1 MLGAVEGQK
10 LTLKSRIDEL
20 LNFVSDKDKVINELT
35 EGGVHYLDGAT
46 GGNGNT
52 VENVSFT
59 LGGMSLGMLA
69 LKYGV
74 PLLLNRR
81 RRKKKKKG
89 DDENEDDGY
98 DVDRDK
104 NFYPDP
110 VPPVSTPAPQH
121 DEDVKKHIHEHVH
134 NHKHENEY
142 VMPQNQ
148 LPDPRTTHEIDDLAQ
163 HNSGLHRGFIPYGMP
178 VAAPPYYQQPV
189 AAHGLPPQFPNVP
202 FSTRKKATAEQI
214 MTIFGE
220 LINEYRDDQTMT
232 MTQMDMLLRQR
243 LKEKYNIE

>member
-74 PLLLNRR
+74 PFLLNRR
-81 RRKKKKKG
+81 RKKKNGKNIDK
-89 DDENEDDGY
+89 DDEEGY
-98 DVDRDK
+98 DNNVG
-104 NFYPDP
+104 PSMP
-110 VPPVSTPAPQH
+110 PPVEGIEGGGCQH
-121 DEDVKKHIHEHVH
+121 DGPHTHVHEHVH
-134 NHKHENEY
+134 KHRHENEY
-142 VMPQNQ
+142 VMPLDS
-148 LPDPRTTHEIDDLAQ
+148 LPQQTATEDIEGRTGKQ
-163 HNSGLHRGFIPYGMP
+163 GLNPGFVPYGFP
-178 VAAPPYYQQPV
+178 VSEPYHQQPV
-189 AAHGLPPQFPNVP
+189 AMQGLPPQFLNVP
-202 FSTRKKATAEQI
+202 FSTRKQATAEQI
-214 MTIFGE
+214 MTVFGE
-220 LINEYRDDQTMT
+220 LINEYQNDQTMT
-232 MTQMDMLLRQR
+232 MGQVDTLLRHR
-243 LKEKYNIE
+243 LKQKFNIE